1 LERPSHLV
9 RLLAAIT
16 MYFQVACEV
25 LRCGV
30 KLAKR
35 PRSFSSGWSIVSDV
49 YPEHSSHLHLRRRIY
64 VAGINFAT
72 TFVCTVCISVPERWG
87 RAWFTASARSTSTCW
102 VRWPAGLLDV
112 CTQPP
117 AGRKMSLRLIV
128 AWFRRGGDER
138 IARGLFTW
146 SLFFYRSV
154 AARRCQPCRAAELC
168 FGSSW
173 PATTG

>member
-9 RLLAAIT
+9 RLLAAST

-72 TFVCTVCISVPERWG
+72 TFVCTVCISVPERAG
-87 RAWFTASARSTSTCW
+87 TCW

-112 CTQPP
+112 CAQPP
-117 AGRKMSLRLIV
+117 AGRKMSSRGMFSSWRRRTHR
-128 AWFRRGGDER
+128 AWFVYLVLVLLPVG
-138 IARGLFTW
+138 
-146 SLFFYRSV
+146 
-154 AARRCQPCRAAELC
+154 RCPTASTVPCR
-168 FGSSW
+168 
-173 PATTG
+173 